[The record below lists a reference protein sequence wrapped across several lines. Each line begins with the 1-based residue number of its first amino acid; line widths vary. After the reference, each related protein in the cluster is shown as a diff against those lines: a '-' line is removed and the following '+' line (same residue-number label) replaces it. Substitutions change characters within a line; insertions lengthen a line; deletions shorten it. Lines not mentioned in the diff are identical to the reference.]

1 MEKKLRQT
9 IIPFFT
15 VIILVNNLWS
25 CNGNKTSSGNFVAN
39 SIEKN
44 SAEKER
50 ITHSEGFSVVIKGDS
65 IYQKAYEDGKL
76 HFESLLIKGNR
87 IYNHIYPEIS
97 DAFLFEDKFY
107 LKISYPI
114 PFSGNIKTVL
124 PDCPDYV
131 LTPIGED
138 ILQVVI
144 YNALDLETIDFEFT
158 YIPSAKDSLVPS
170 SYPYKY
176 VAFE

>member
-1 MEKKLRQT
+1 MEKKLSPT
-9 IIPFFT
+9 IISFFSL
-15 VIILVNNLWS
+15 ILLIAGFFS
-25 CNGNKTSSGNFVAN
+25 CNENKPVSDNPMDHPIG
-39 SIEKN
+39 KN
-44 SAEKER
+44 SDKKDSINQREGFYVETKEDS
-50 ITHSEGFSVVIKGDS
+50 IIQQEFSEGRL
-65 IYQKAYEDGKL
+65 Y
-76 HFESLLIKGNR
+76 FESLLIKGNR

-97 DAFLFEDKFY
+97 DAFLFEDKYY

-144 YNALDLETIDFEFT
+144 YNALDLETIDFKFS
-158 YIPSAKDSLVPS
+158 YIPSEKDSLVRS
-170 SYPYKY
+170 EYLFKY
-176 VAFE
+176 IAFE